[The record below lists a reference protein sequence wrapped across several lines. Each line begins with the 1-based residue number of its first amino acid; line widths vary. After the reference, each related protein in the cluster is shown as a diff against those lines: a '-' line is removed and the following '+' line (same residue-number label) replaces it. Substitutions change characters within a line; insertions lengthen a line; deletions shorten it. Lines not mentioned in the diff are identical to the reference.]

1 MAIRRASHCVYDT
14 RYHLVWAPK
23 YRKWVLQ
30 GAVRERVRELFGEI
44 AEHHGFEIEELEVDK
59 DHVHVFLS
67 FPPKYSIGQV
77 VGLLRAVS
85 AREIRAGFPEVRQQL
100 WGGEFWEDGYFVR
113 TVGDKVTA
121 DVIKKYIRFHEAK
134 KRGVTNWASS
144 KKPRPEGRGSLLVP
158 PAAMRSSGS
167 GPGLSA
173 GKSRSIPME
182 PSLNSPAIPARGLV
196 RMRLKARSR

>member
-100 WGGEFWEDGYFVR
+100 WGG
-113 TVGDKVTA
+113 
-121 DVIKKYIRFHEAK
+121 
-134 KRGVTNWASS
+134 
-144 KKPRPEGRGSLLVP
+144 
-158 PAAMRSSGS
+158 
-167 GPGLSA
+167 
-173 GKSRSIPME
+173 
-182 PSLNSPAIPARGLV
+182 
-196 RMRLKARSR
+196 